1 MNKIGILSFEE
12 SDNESAY
19 IFKKFI
25 EYKAKKKLINKGD
38 KNGNNTIQKTS
49 RTSKRT

>member
-19 IFKKFI
+19 ICKRFI
-25 EYKAKKKLINKGD
+25 KYKAKKKLIKKGV
-38 KNGNNTIQKTS
+38 IQW
-49 RTSKRT
+49 RY